1 MMYRVREI
9 IIATFKECCVPDYCR
24 PTLQPGILNVGE
36 YIRAIYFF
44 FTYRPPSKS
53 QNAFK
58 LLFCKIQ
65 MWAIF
70 ALTRA
75 F

>member
-36 YIRAIYFF
+36 YIRAI
-44 FTYRPPSKS
+44 
-53 QNAFK
+53 
-58 LLFCKIQ
+58 
-65 MWAIF
+65 
-70 ALTRA
+70 
-75 F
+75 